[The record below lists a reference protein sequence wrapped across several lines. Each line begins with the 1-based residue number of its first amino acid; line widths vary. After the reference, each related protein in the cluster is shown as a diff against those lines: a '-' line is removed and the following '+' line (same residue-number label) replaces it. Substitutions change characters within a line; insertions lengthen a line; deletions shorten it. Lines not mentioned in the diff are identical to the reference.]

1 MTAGIL
7 TAVISAVTS
16 LLVAVGTQYFAFRTT
31 RQLNQAQERDRI
43 TLTYLNPLRLYAEEV
58 YARLDR
64 IRDRLEQENG
74 TCQALL
80 SIDQPDAIQSI
91 DEDWFAYQG
100 YYLMSSC
107 YMTAC
112 LFFQIQ
118 RVRTHAP
125 FLKLS
130 QNSDT
135 ELISLLFDVS
145 VSLGKGGGIYY
156 ILQGTLAHEMA
167 TPEGQTPM
175 SYRAFCTQLRD
186 PQNLAWFKQLVQF
199 YLKLGQGQNRDRIA
213 PTLSAIQ
220 QLLRFLERTLGGNT
234 SIEQR
239 LITQNEAANQPR

>member
-31 RQLNQAQERDRI
+31 RQLDQAQERDRI

-80 SIDQPDAIQSI
+80 SIDQPEAIHSI

-118 RVRTHAP
+118 RVRAHAP

-130 QNSDT
+130 HKSDT
-135 ELISLLFDVS
+135 ELISLLYDS
-145 VSLGKGGGIYY
+145 VSFGKGGGIYY

-167 TPEGQTPM
+167 ASEGQTPI

-186 PQNLAWFKQLVQF
+186 PQNRAWFKQLVQF
-199 YLKLGQGQNRDRIA
+199 YLKLGQGQNRDRLA

-220 QLLRFLERTLGGNT
+220 QLLRFLERTLGGGT

-239 LITQNEAANQPR
+239 LITQNEAANRQH